1 MKDFIFKLFYDTV
14 CVNLMLHSFFP
25 MLLDIHVDL
34 IAATITEKSVFCL
47 IVTDVPVSFQ
57 CFLNKTL
64 IKFADCFLH

>member
-34 IAATITEKSVFCL
+34 IAATITEKSVL
-47 IVTDVPVSFQ
+47 SFLLPQ
-57 CFLNKTL
+57 MFL
-64 IKFADCFLH
+64 FPFSVF